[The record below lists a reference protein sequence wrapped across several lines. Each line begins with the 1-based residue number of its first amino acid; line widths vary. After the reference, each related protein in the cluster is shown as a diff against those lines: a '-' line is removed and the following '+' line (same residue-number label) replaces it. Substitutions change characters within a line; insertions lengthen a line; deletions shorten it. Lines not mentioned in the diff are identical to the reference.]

1 MRRKRSYI
9 TRSDLTR
16 LREVLEV
23 TGEFHLED
31 DVYIRE
37 LENELD
43 RAEVVEPEDAPRN
56 LVTMNCRV
64 RVRDLDTQEVEV
76 YWLVYP
82 GNASARE
89 EKVSIFA
96 PVGVALLGKRPGD
109 IVKVEVPAGLR
120 RVRVEDVVQEAE
132 AAGAFQL

>member
-43 RAEVVEPEDAPRN
+43 RAKVVAPEDAPKD
-56 LVTMNCRV
+56 LVRLNCRV
-64 RVRDLDTQEVEV
+64 QVRDLDTLQVEV

-82 GNASARE
+82 GDANARE
-89 EKVSIFA
+89 GGVSIFA
-96 PVGVALLGKRPGD
+96 PVGVALLGKRTGD
-109 IVKVEVPAGLR
+109 V
-120 RVRVEDVVQEAE
+120 VRV
-132 AAGAFQL
+132 